1 MKNIWSQTDT
11 PKSDAKIGKKFRILK
26 NKKLVVIL
34 SIIGVLFFFGIVYG
48 IVKSTQNNYEYTTVK
63 VMKGDLIQT
72 VDATGSVKPATEV
85 DLNFKI
91 IGKLAKNNIK
101 VGEEVKEGQ
110 VLAELDSKDSL
121 LEVEKARS
129 ALALAYAN
137 LNLKITGESQ
147 ESIQVYEED
156 VAKAQ
161 SNLNKVKTDLE
172 NTINSNQES
181 VKEAELNVAKYE
193 TALIT
198 AQQDLENI
206 KLSDTQNIQNSYDD
220 AMITLSSN
228 IISVSTAMTDM
239 DNILGIENESVN
251 DDFESL
257 LGILNAQTKIDADTS
272 YRSASTKQEIV
283 ESLVNNLSI
292 SSSYQD
298 ITTAIS
304 EMKDLLTKAS
314 DALSKTRIM
323 LDNSIAG
330 TNFSSTTLDGYKTTI
345 NTDRATINTAFTTLQ
360 TKEQAILT
368 AELNADSNLDAYVSA
383 VNTARNNLDSVEQT
397 LDKAKVNASN
407 ALKAAEAQV
416 DIMETALSSAQ
427 AVLNFKKA
435 PPRDVDLA
443 SLRAQMREARASLD
457 LAEEK
462 LENTKLKA
470 PVVGVVSA
478 VNYEAGEQIN
488 LNNPAVSLV
497 GSEGDF
503 KIEVD
508 ISESDI
514 PKVKIDNQVEIT
526 FDAFGQDKVF
536 VGKVISIDP
545 AETIIQDVVYY
556 QVDISIN
563 DGNQEIKPG
572 MTANVEILT
581 ASRNNV
587 LYVSQRSVVRRNGEK
602 IVRILE
608 GAKVKEAPVQI
619 GLRAN
624 DGLIEIISGIEEG
637 ENAITY
643 IKEKK

>member
-1 MKNIWSQTDT
+1 MKNIWSQNDA
-11 PKSDAKIGKKFRILK
+11 PKSDAGVGKKFKILK

-34 SIIGVLFFFGIVYG
+34 SIIGILFFFGIVYG
-48 IVKSTQNNYEYTTVK
+48 IVKSGQDNYEYTTVK

-91 IGKLAKNNIK
+91 IGKLAKNNVK
-101 VGEEVKEGQ
+101 VGDIVEEGQ
-110 VLAELDSKDSL
+110 ILAELDSKDSL

-137 LNLKITGESQ
+137 LNLKITGESK

-156 VAKAQ
+156 VTKAQ

-172 NTINSNQES
+172 NTIKSNLETIR
-181 VKEAELNVAKYE
+181 EAELNVSKYE
-193 TALIT
+193 IASATAK
-198 AQQDLENI
+198 QDLENI
-206 KLSDTQNIQNSYDD
+206 KLSDTQNIQNVYDD
-220 AMITLSSN
+220 AKVTLSSN

-239 DNILGIENESVN
+239 DNILGIDNESIN
-251 DDFESL
+251 DDFENL

-272 YRSASTKQEIV
+272 YRSASTKKETVDPI
-283 ESLVNNLSI
+283 VNNLSN
-292 SSSYQD
+292 SSSYGD
-298 ITTAIS
+298 IKLAIS
-304 EMKDLLTKAS
+304 ETKDLLIKVN

-330 TNFSSTTLDGYKTTI
+330 TNFSSTTLGGHKTTI
-345 NTDRATINTAFTTLQ
+345 NTDRTAVNTAFTTLQ
-360 TKEQAILT
+360 TKEQAIL
-368 AELNADSNLDAYVSA
+368 ASELDADSNLDTYTSA
-383 VNTARNNLDSVEQT
+383 VNTAQNNLDSATQA
-397 LDKAKVNASN
+397 LDKAEIVAAN

-416 DIMETALSSAQ
+416 DIMESALASAQ

-435 PPRDVDLA
+435 PPRNVDLA
-443 SLRAQMREARASLD
+443 SLQAQVREARASLN

-462 LENTKLKA
+462 LENMKLKA
-470 PVVGVVSA
+470 PVAGVISA

-488 LNNPAVSLV
+488 LNDPTVSLV

-514 PKVKIDNQVEIT
+514 PKIKIDDQVKIT
-526 FDAFGQDKVF
+526 FDAFGEDKVF
-536 VGKVISIDP
+536 GGKVISVDP
-545 AETIIQDVVYY
+545 AETVIQDVVYY

-563 DGNQEIKPG
+563 DSSQEIKPG

-581 ASRNNV
+581 ASRRNV
-587 LYVSQRSVVRRNGEK
+587 LYVPQRSVIRENGK
-602 IVRILE
+602 QIVRILK
-608 GAKVKEAPVQI
+608 GVKVEEAPVQI

-624 DGLIEIISGIEEG
+624 DGLIEIISGVEEG
-637 ENAITY
+637 EEVVTY